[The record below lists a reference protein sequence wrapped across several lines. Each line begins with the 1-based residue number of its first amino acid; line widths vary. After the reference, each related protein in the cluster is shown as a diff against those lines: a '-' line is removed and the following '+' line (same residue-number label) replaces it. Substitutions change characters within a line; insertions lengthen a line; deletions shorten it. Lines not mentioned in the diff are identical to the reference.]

1 MERSRWHRRHH
12 MWTSVVL
19 GVLLLVLA
27 VRLKLLVEDLEL
39 PEQGARNI
47 SMNVGVLMTA
57 ANSVIEL
64 MKGGLQF
71 LSQWRTSR
79 KPPSAPAQSDV
90 DNAKDVL
97 AGLVAEQWRDETI
110 LRSLA
115 DPEPIPVPWR
125 STEHAELMDHPRLIA
140 KDFVSFPSLS
150 ADLAGMAAELRA
162 LRSRRLVILGGPGSG
177 KTTLAVQLLMELLR
191 TRLPGEPVPVLLS
204 AARWDAEVHPRLQDW
219 LADCIAVDYPALTA
233 DEFGPDVAKTL
244 TARGGVLP
252 VIDGLDELPGQA
264 RAGILLALNHSMSDR
279 DQLILTCR
287 TEQFA
292 ESVDLIGDVLTA
304 AAVIEP
310 GEITAET
317 AADYLQACLPPR
329 PHPAWLHVLD
339 ALRKG
344 IAPALAE
351 VTATPLGLWL
361 VRSAYV
367 VSRQDPAPLLELGRA
382 DAARLYDHLCDR
394 FIPALVGSRT
404 PAADADEPFRPR
416 HSWDPEHVR
425 HWLAYLSG
433 QLLTP
438 GEDTRNVAWW
448 HLARYASTG
457 TVRLMVSVVSG
468 VLVGLSIAAV
478 AHAPRAGAL
487 FGLVSALAVLVM
499 TRSWFTE
506 PPGHAEFQVRGRLS
520 LLGRT
525 LAEAVVAGLLG
536 ALVGGLMSHRAG
548 GALKIALLSGLTY
561 VLTVGLIR
569 WVEHPTSST
578 TARSPRST
586 WRADRNLT
594 LIRALCGLGVGLTVA
609 AVGLVAKLNP
619 PAVLAG
625 GLLLGPLFGLILG
638 SHHAWLAY
646 TLTIPRLARRG
657 RLPLRAM
664 CFLDDAH
671 RLGLLRTEGPFYQ
684 FRNVELQRRL
694 ARDHI
699 FERKDSP

>member
-1 MERSRWHRRHH
+1 MVLGILFLALGLLFLWWVKQPTLPETSARIKSLNVATLISLATGAVGLVNGILPLMSRWFR
-12 MWTSVVL
+12 SS
-19 GVLLLVLA
+19 G
-27 VRLKLLVEDLEL
+27 
-39 PEQGARNI
+39 
-47 SMNVGVLMTA
+47 
-57 ANSVIEL
+57 
-64 MKGGLQF
+64 
-71 LSQWRTSR
+71 
-79 KPPSAPAQSDV
+79 PPPALTRSDV
-90 DNAKDVL
+90 DTAKDAL
-97 AGLVAEQWRDETI
+97 AGLVSEQWKDETL

-140 KDFVSFPSLS
+140 KDFVSFPSLN
-150 ADLAGMAAELRA
+150 ADLAGMAADFRA
-162 LRSRRLVILGGPGSG
+162 LRCRRLAVIGGPGSG

-191 TRLPGEPVPVLLS
+191 TRLPDEPVPVLLS
-204 AARWDAEVHPRLQDW
+204 AARWDTEVHPRLQDW
-219 LADCIAVDYPALTA
+219 LADCLAVDYPALTA
-233 DEFGPDVAKTL
+233 DEFGPDAARTL
-244 TARGGVLP
+244 AARGEVLP
-252 VIDGLDELPGQA
+252 VLDGLDELPGQA
-264 RAGILLALNHSMSDR
+264 RAGLLLALNHSMGDH

-292 ESVDLIGDVLTA
+292 ESVDLLGNVLTA

-329 PHPAWLHVLD
+329 PQFAWVQVLD

-344 IAPALAE
+344 NAPALAE

-367 VSRQDPAPLLELGRA
+367 VTRQHPAPLLDLGRT

-394 FIPALVGSRT
+394 FIPALVGART
-404 PAADADEPFRPR
+404 PAADAAEPFRPR
-416 HSWDPEHVR
+416 HAWDPDHVR

-433 QLLTP
+433 QILVL

-448 HLARYASTG
+448 RLARYASTG
-457 TVRLMVSVVSG
+457 MVRLMVSLVSG
-468 VLVGLSIAAV
+468 ILVAILITAVTHTPSVGVATGL
-478 AHAPRAGAL
+478 L
-487 FGLVSALAVLVM
+487 SAIAVLLM

-506 PPGHAEFQVRGRLS
+506 PPGHAGFQVRGRMS

-525 LAEAVVAGLLG
+525 LAAAVVAGLLG
-536 ALVGGLMSHRAG
+536 ALVGWLSSGHKPD
-548 GALKIALLSGLTY
+548 GALKIGVLSGLTY